1 MLYITP
7 FSPNCG
13 GEGRG
18 EGVDPDEGH
27 RKFHQP
33 LAFNQKGFTLIE
45 MIMVMVILGIIGTIT
60 FQVLSAGVETFVVSR
75 ERKDLYD
82 QSRLALER
90 MAREIRAA
98 SGIAYPEVGASG
110 TYINFTM
117 ATAQPGALDTSTSF
131 TYQVNGGNLER
142 VGDVSGTHTLA
153 SDVSTFTAT
162 HEAGNYLSLELKLSS
177 TKGGDVLMRTGVHA
191 RNGP

>member
-82 QSRLALER
+82 QGRLALER

-98 SGIAYPEVGASG
+98 SGIAYPVVGASG

-117 ATAQPGALDTSTSF
+117 AAAQPGALDTSTSF

-153 SDVSTFTAT
+153 SDVSTFTVT
-162 HEAGNYLSLELKLSS
+162 HEAGNYLSLELSLSS
-177 TKGGDVLMRTGVHA
+177 TKGGTVSMRTGVHA